1 MTCARVNQVPR
12 EVWEPVAQAVAFVHG
27 ITVKQMLYEG
37 RAYKYTI
44 PRARFWYVLRSFIP
58 RYTLTAIGNITGHDH
73 STVVTALQGGAYEAR
88 GLKIKEPKRLKTKH
102 PRAHLDYDALV
113 AAATRRRRDL
123 TGEVHGYLTVLGPA
137 PRPPG
142 KTHYRWWLC
151 RCTCGQ
157 EVAVDSGS
165 LGHDSRQA
173 CGVNGH
179 RFKNPNRVTRHKG
192 AR

>member
-73 STVVTALQGGAYEAR
+73 STVAR
-88 GLKIKEPKRLKTKH
+88 PQDQ
-102 PRAHLDYDALV
+102 RAQTPQDE
-113 AAATRRRRDL
+113 T
-123 TGEVHGYLTVLGPA
+123 PA
-137 PRPPG
+137 RPPG
-142 KTHYRWWLC
+142 L
-151 RCTCGQ
+151 
-157 EVAVDSGS
+157 
-165 LGHDSRQA
+165 
-173 CGVNGH
+173 
-179 RFKNPNRVTRHKG
+179 
-192 AR
+192 